1 MEQLKSILPTHCP
14 PSFTDDPEFQ
24 ESLSSPE
31 KARAWLDAH
40 LNDGIGHL
48 NEKDGIDC
56 PICHNTGFLYR
67 RDEYTGE
74 EFARE
79 CECQKERKKVRAD
92 RASGAPIDTKSKTFD
107 TYETKESWQR
117 GLKQSAM
124 QFTQGCVG
132 GSHDWFFIGG
142 QPGIGK
148 THLAKAI
155 RNVVIGADKKVRWMT
170 WKDDA
175 AQLKAMLNSDGY
187 KPLCDTYKK
196 AEILFI
202 DDFIKTRREGRDI
215 YRMPTDGDVN
225 LAFEIIKYRD
235 ENDLVTIITSEFT
248 IDAIYGFDQS
258 IGGRIKQRCG
268 AYCFGVAQDAG
279 KDYRI

>member
-1 MEQLKSILPTHCP
+1 
-14 PSFTDDPEFQ
+14 
-24 ESLSSPE
+24 
-31 KARAWLDAH
+31 
-40 LNDGIGHL
+40 
-48 NEKDGIDC
+48 
-56 PICHNTGFLYR
+56 
-67 RDEYTGE
+67 
-74 EFARE
+74 
-79 CECQKERKKVRAD
+79 
-92 RASGAPIDTKSKTFD
+92 
-107 TYETKESWQR
+107 
-117 GLKQSAM
+117 M
-124 QFTQGCVG
+124 QFTQGCAS

-142 QPGIGK
+142 QPSIGK

-155 RNVVIGADKKVRWMT
+155 RNILIGADKKVRWMT

-187 KPLCDTYKK
+187 KPLCDTYKE

-202 DDFIKTRREGRDI
+202 DDFIKTHREGRDI
-215 YRMPTDGDVN
+215 YRMPTDGDIN

-235 ENDLVTIITSEFT
+235 ENDLVTVITSEFT

-268 AYCFGVAQDAG
+268 SYCFGVAQDAR